1 MYNRIVLIG
10 FRAVGKT
17 TVGKLLARKLDWEFV
32 DLDAWLEARLK
43 RSIREVVETE
53 GWEAFRRAEREAL
66 RTFSGRKEVVLS
78 LGGGAVMHRKE
89 MEALKAGAFVVW
101 LYARPETIIR
111 RLSEDP
117 RTETQRPSLTGRP
130 LEEEVTELLKERTPL
145 YRHFAD
151 LALSTDD
158 LSPEEAAR
166 RIFEEVQART

>member
-1 MYNRIVLIG
+1 M
-10 FRAVGKT
+10 GKT
-17 TVGKLLARKLDWEFV
+17 TVGRSLAEKLSWEFV
-32 DLDAWLEARLK
+32 DLDAWLEAHLK

-66 RTFSGRKEVVLS
+66 RAFSGRKEVVLS

-101 LYARPETIIR
+101 LRARPETIIR
-111 RLSEDP
+111 RLSADP

-130 LEEEVTELLKERTPL
+130 LAEEVGALLEERTPL

-151 LALSTDD
+151 LTLSTDD

-166 RIFEEVQART
+166 RILEEWQARNKMEPNGKN